1 MVLRKRDKDMG
12 GKCLYLSYAIHK
24 NSRLA
29 IYLDAKAFW
38 KKKQKVFLRP
48 WGGKI
53 FLREVTK

>member
-1 MVLRKRDKDMG
+1 MS
-12 GKCLYLSYAIHK
+12 LSYAIYK

-38 KKKQKVFLRP
+38 KKKKKKKVFLRP